1 MICMAAAGDG
11 SGAGAPPSSAFAS
24 SASIPSSWARAGGAS
39 SSESRRRAG
48 RRRLTVGAS
57 VPDRVVEPELAAE
70 VRRQRLGD
78 ALLRGQREA
87 LDPQA
92 DAEVVEALE
101 IELGRRLAVVLEALQ
116 IVGLEVELA
125 ADALA
130 DAALE
135 AVPAHG

>member
-1 MICMAAAGDG
+1 MICMTDDGDG
-11 SGAGAPPSSAFAS
+11 SGALAPPRSAVAS
-24 SASIPSSWARAGGAS
+24 SASIPSSWPRAGGAS
-39 SSESRRRAG
+39 SSESRSRAG
-48 RRRLTVGAS
+48 RRRLTVGGS
-57 VPDRVVEPELAAE
+57 VSDRVVEPELAAE

-92 DAEVVEALE
+92 DAEVVEPLE
-101 IELGRRLAVVLEALQ
+101 IELGRSLAVVLEALE
-116 IVGLEVELA
+116 IVRLEVELA

-135 AVPAHG
+135 AVRSH

>member
-1 MICMAAAGDG
+1 MVCLAAAGDG
-11 SGAGAPPSSAFAS
+11 SEVVAPPRSALAS

-57 VPDRVVEPELAAE
+57 VPDRVVEPELTAE

-87 LDPQA
+87 PDPQA
-92 DAEVVEALE
+92 DAEIIEPLE
-101 IELGRRLAVVLEALQ
+101 IELRRRLA
-116 IVGLEVELA
+116 
-125 ADALA
+125 
-130 DAALE
+130 
-135 AVPAHG
+135 